1 MEGSNEEAGAWQG
14 LPDPGVD
21 AGLRVAAGPGDEIDD
36 RENLPRLFA
45 FGLQHVLVMYG
56 ETVAPPLVLGSALHL
71 SARQAIAHER
81 RAKKIGQFGA

>member
-1 MEGSNEEAGAWQG
+1 MIAPVLLPALFVGFGAEGPLLS
-14 LPDPGVD
+14 
-21 AGLRVAAGPGDEIDD
+21 
-36 RENLPRLFA
+36 A

>member
-1 MEGSNEEAGAWQG
+1 MTS
-14 LPDPGVD
+14 LVDPINKVES
-21 AGLRVAAGPGDEIDD
+21 V
-36 RENLPRLFA
+36 PRLLL